1 MMRLIKEFE
10 AAFPIR
16 IEQSESGMRLFKVTY
31 GKQVR
36 SQLTYADAAREFGQ
50 CMFHA
55 MACDGL
61 LDNNGV

>member
-1 MMRLIKEFE
+1 MRLIKEFE

-16 IEQSESGMRLFKVTY
+16 IEQSEAGMRLFKVTY

-55 MACDGL
+55 LACDGL